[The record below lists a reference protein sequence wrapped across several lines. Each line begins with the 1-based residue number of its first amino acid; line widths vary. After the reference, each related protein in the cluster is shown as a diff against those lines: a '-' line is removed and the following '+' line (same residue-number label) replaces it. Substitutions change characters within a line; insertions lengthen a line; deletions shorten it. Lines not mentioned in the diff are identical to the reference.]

1 MIVRVKAKL
10 VISYGYATNYR
21 GLELKYKVK
30 TGKWGFYKSDMI
42 ALKHSYNV
50 REDFE
55 DSALRVLSN
64 LTIEELQDMIKKNI
78 KLKVEANRTNNEKLN
93 RLMASKN
100 KELDF
105 EFTFKA

>member
-1 MIVRVKAKL
+1 
-10 VISYGYATNYR
+10 
-21 GLELKYKVK
+21 
-30 TGKWGFYKSDMI
+30 
-42 ALKHSYNV
+42 LKHSYNV